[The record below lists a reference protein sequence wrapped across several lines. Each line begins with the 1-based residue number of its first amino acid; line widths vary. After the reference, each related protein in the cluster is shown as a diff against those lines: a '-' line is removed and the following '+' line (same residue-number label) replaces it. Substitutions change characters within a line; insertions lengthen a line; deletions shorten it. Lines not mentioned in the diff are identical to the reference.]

1 MPTIKKL
8 ILVTAGHLPQ
18 HKYFESLAK
27 ELSRELNVELEVR
40 EEDYVFVNEYGEK
53 DDFGMAWL
61 PQLFA
66 IIDEKPKPILTR
78 MPINEKTL
86 EFDLEKAKKEIK
98 QVLGITD

>member
-8 ILVTAGHLPQ
+8 ILVTAKHLPQ
-18 HKYFESLAK
+18 HKYFELLAR
-27 ELSRELNVELEVR
+27 ELSKELNVELEIK
-40 EEDYVFVNEYGEK
+40 EEDYIFVNEYGEK

-66 IIDEKPKPILTR
+66 VIDEKPKPILTK

-86 EFDLEKAKKEIK
+86 EFDLEKAKKEVK
-98 QVLGITD
+98 QVLGL